1 MARDAS
7 MLLTEATLGAGVVKP
22 RDYCRFAAHEAMV
35 VPMYN
40 DQDQGIV
47 VWNLEP
53 GQENS
58 IHVHAGN
65 AHGIVVL
72 QGTGSYV
79 RGESDVVPITA
90 GDCIIVPRG
99 TPHGIRNTGDA
110 RLSYLAFTTAG
121 EGGYV
126 RGPVG
131 S

>member
-7 MLLTEATLGAGVVKP
+7 MLLSGATLGTGVVNP
-22 RDYCRFAAHEAMV
+22 LDYCRFAAHEPMV

-53 GQENS
+53 GQENT

-65 AHGIVVL
+65 AHGILVL
-72 QGTGSYV
+72 QGNGAYV
-79 RGESDVVPITA
+79 KGEADLVPITA
-90 GDCIIVPRG
+90 GNCIIVPRG
-99 TPHGIRNTGDA
+99 TPHGIRNTGQE

-126 RGPVG
+126 RGNVG